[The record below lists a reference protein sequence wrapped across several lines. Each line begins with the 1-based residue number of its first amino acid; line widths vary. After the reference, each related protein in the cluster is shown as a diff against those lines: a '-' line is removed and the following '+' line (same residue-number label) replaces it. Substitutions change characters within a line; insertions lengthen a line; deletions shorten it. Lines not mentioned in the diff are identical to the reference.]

1 MKITIQDINKMD
13 FDKRIDFLSSNKDE
27 VLKMKR
33 SIIKISDVFEMPK
46 TANKAQIQ
54 PIVENEVDKL
64 HVKVVAN
71 TALWIDSQL
80 DMLLPDCWKRSIEN
94 RMDMIPHLHDHI
106 RQIDAK
112 VGEVK
117 NIYGQYLTYSEL
129 GIQGIGQTQVLIF
142 ETEIMKE
149 YNEMVFNQYKSG
161 KINQHSISLQ
171 YVSLQIAIN
180 DKKQDKEYQLWNQY
194 IPLAINKQVA
204 IESGYFFIVKECKV
218 IENSCVLFGANEI
231 TPTLQVIEITNSSE
245 DLPQKAQ
252 VETILNIDPPKKAL
266 NYDYLLSKI

>member
-1 MKITIQDINKMD
+1 MKITIQDINKME
-13 FDKRIDFLSSNKDE
+13 FDKRIDFLNSNKDD

-46 TANKAQIQ
+46 YGSKAKDDAI
-54 PIVENEVDKL
+54 IESNTEKI

-80 DMLLPDCWKRSIEN
+80 DMLLPDCWKKSITE

-117 NIYGQYLTYSEL
+117 NIYGQNLTYSEL
-129 GIQGIGQTQVLIF
+129 GIQGIGQTQALIF
-142 ETEIMKE
+142 ETDILKE

-180 DKKQDKEYQLWNQY
+180 DKKQEKEFALWNQY
-194 IPLAINKQVA
+194 LPMSINPKVA
-204 IESGYFFIVKECKV
+204 IDAGYFFIVKECKV

-231 TPTLQVIEITNSSE
+231 TPTLEINIEMPKT
-245 DLPQKAQ
+245 DLPQHAQ
-252 VETILNIDPPKKAL
+252 INNIPEPSKRAL
-266 NYDYLLSKI
+266 NYDYMLSKL

>member
-1 MKITIQDINKMD
+1 MKITISDINKMD
-13 FDKRIDFLSSNKDE
+13 FDKRLDFLASNKDE

-46 TANKAQIQ
+46 TANKAQNIQ
-54 PIVENEVDKL
+54 PVIENEVDKL
-64 HVKVVAN
+64 NVKVVAN

-80 DMLLPDCWKRSIEN
+80 DMLLPDCWKKSITE

-117 NIYGQYLTYSEL
+117 NIYGQFLTYSEL
-129 GIQGIGQTQVLIF
+129 GIQGIGQTQALIF
-142 ETEIMKE
+142 ETEILKE

-180 DKKQDKEYQLWNQY
+180 DKKQEKEYTLWNQY
-194 IPLAINKQVA
+194 LPMAINSKVA

-252 VETILNIDPPKKAL
+252 VEIIEPTKSL